1 MSRKELS
8 EAEPQS
14 IHLWIRPPIP
24 LWIQTTPEPLTQIL
38 PLQPTW
44 PGVQGQ
50 EREEETSE
58 GGVTGRTGGEESVL
72 AGEGT
77 PEPARGDG
85 PLIGMNRT
93 NRARE
98 ERKGKAWHRAWM
110 RGREKEQS

>member
-1 MSRKELS
+1 M
-8 EAEPQS
+8 
-14 IHLWIRPPIP
+14 
-24 LWIQTTPEPLTQIL
+24 
-38 PLQPTW
+38 
-44 PGVQGQ
+44 
-50 EREEETSE
+50 
-58 GGVTGRTGGEESVL
+58 L